1 MIDGI
6 LLSFQLFSR
15 IAFKRQVEFSEKN
28 IKKALYFLPLVGLVI
43 GASTG
48 FVVNFLSDKFQILAG
63 VFGLVFY
70 FYISGS
76 FHLDGLS
83 DLADG
88 LGAHADKER
97 TLAIM
102 KDSNVGTFGVLA
114 LICYSFLKAALYS
127 SFKVGIIQKIA
138 LSSILARAITLPLIQ
153 LGEMVRPGGF
163 GDRIKNSLGNKKF
176 PKIFY
181 FLILIAATIIFKN
194 LKILLLA
201 AVNILTTYHL
211 YNICEKRI
219 GGLTG
224 DIYGASIE
232 INEIAT
238 LLAFWGLEWI

>member
-15 IAFKRQVEFSEKN
+15 IAFRKQVEFSEKN
-28 IKKALYFLPLVGLVI
+28 IKTALYFLPLVGLVI

-48 FVVNFLSDKFQILAG
+48 FLVNIVSDKFQILAG

-76 FHLDGLS
+76 FHMDGLS

-88 LGAHADKER
+88 LGSNSDKEK
-97 TLAIM
+97 TLLIM
-102 KDSNVGTFGVLA
+102 KDSNVGSFGVIV
-114 LICYSFLKAALYS
+114 LICYSFLKAALYA
-127 SFKVGIIQKIA
+127 SFKVRIIEKIA
-138 LSSILARAITLPLIQ
+138 LASILSRAITLPLIQ
-153 LGEMVRPGGF
+153 LGEMARPGGF
-163 GDRIKNSLGNKKF
+163 GDRMKNSLGNKKF
-176 PKIFY
+176 PKILY
-181 FLILIAATIIFKN
+181 FLILISATIMFKD

-224 DIYGASIE
+224 DIYGASVE

-238 LLAFWGLEWI
+238 LLGIWGLGWI